1 MKTLKLTVLLA
12 LALAALIF
20 LTGGRG
26 VALAGR
32 AYSWAF
38 PTYKQELLVHRV
50 KDGETLYSIAALYVG
65 RQDKWDDLRGVVM
78 DIQVANG
85 IGDQEVRWL
94 TPGRKIVVP
103 LKKQIER
110 R

>member
-26 VALAGR
+26 VALAGK

-50 KDGETLYSIAALYVG
+50 KDGETLYSIAALYAG
-65 RQDKWDDLRGVVM
+65 RQDKWNDLRGVVM
-78 DIQVANG
+78 DIQDANG
-85 IGDQEVRWL
+85 INDNDARWL
-94 TPGRKIVVP
+94 KSGRKILVP
-103 LKKQIER
+103 LKSKVNNP
-110 R
+110 

>member
-12 LALAALIF
+12 LALAVLIF

-38 PTYKQELLVHRV
+38 PTYKQELLVHQV
-50 KDGETLYSIAALYVG
+50 KDGDTLYSIAALYAG
-65 RQDKWDDLRGVVM
+65 RQDKWDDLRGVVI
-78 DIQVANG
+78 DIQDANS
-85 IGDQEVRWL
+85 IGDNDARWL
-94 TPGRKIVVP
+94 TPGRKILVP
-103 LKKQIER
+103 LKKQVRE
-110 R
+110 

>member
-1 MKTLKLTVLLA
+1 MKTLKLTILLV

-26 VALAGR
+26 VALAGK

-50 KDGETLYSIAALYVG
+50 KDGETLYSIAALYAG
-65 RQDKWDDLRGVVM
+65 RQNKWDDLRGVVI
-78 DIQVANG
+78 DIQDANG

-94 TPGRKIVVP
+94 TPGRMIVVP
-103 LKKQIER
+103 LKKSVEGR
-110 R
+110 

>member
-1 MKTLKLTVLLA
+1 MKTLKLTILLA

-20 LTGGRG
+20 VTGGRG

-50 KDGETLYSIAALYVG
+50 KDGDTLYSIAALYAG
-65 RQDKWDDLRGVVM
+65 RQDKWDDLRGVVE
-78 DIQVANG
+78 DIHDANG
-85 IGDQEVRWL
+85 ISYNDARWL
-94 TPGRKIVVP
+94 RPGQKILVP
-103 LKKQIER
+103 LKSKAENP
-110 R
+110 